1 MDDASS
7 DQRQEGPGEISWVK
21 KNSKDWKIFQVVG
34 TARAKRK
41 RWKGRAGLHERT
53 VRSDVWWGIAGEP
66 GLCIWRRVGSIC
78 RWTQRQRAVKSPV
91 QQLHGVLCNEH

>member
-1 MDDASS
+1 MGKEEE
-7 DQRQEGPGEISWVK
+7 QGLENIPGGGNCSC
-21 KNSKDWKIFQVVG
+21 Q
-34 TARAKRK
+34 AKMVETP
-41 RWKGRAGLHERT
+41 GAGLHERM